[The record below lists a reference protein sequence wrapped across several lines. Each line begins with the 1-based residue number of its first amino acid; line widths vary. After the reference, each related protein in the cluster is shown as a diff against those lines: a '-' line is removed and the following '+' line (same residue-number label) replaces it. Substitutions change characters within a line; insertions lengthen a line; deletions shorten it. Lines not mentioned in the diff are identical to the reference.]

1 CQNCGQLYPRQ
12 RKIDTKKYRCG
23 KCRGKLILKT
33 SGN

>member
-1 CQNCGQLYPRQ
+1 MNFPRQ

-33 SGN
+33 